1 MFYIYRTFR
10 MNKVPK
16 NAEKFECEKCDFS
29 CRKRSNW
36 NIHLLT
42 TKHKNRT
49 NRTENAPKNAGEIF
63 ICECGKSYN
72 ARNSLW
78 YHKKKCNYEENVEG
92 IQEEEEDKEEEEE
105 EEENDLTYKGMFL
118 EMVNQN
124 KELQG
129 MMKEMIPKI
138 GNNNNI
144 MTNSNNSQFN
154 INVFLNEDCK
164 DALNIKDFV
173 SSLKLQLKDLDNTGK
188 LGFVEGTSKI
198 FIDGLNKLEVTKR
211 PIHCSDINEETLY
224 IKDNDTWGKENKNKD
239 KMKNAIDEITDI
251 NMKQMPEWLKNNP
264 KFTNDEEYLKVISNI
279 MNVIDQGKE
288 NKQKEKIINNV
299 AKETFI
305 DE

>member
-1 MFYIYRTFR
+1 
-10 MNKVPK
+10 MNKSPK
-16 NAEKFECEKCDFS
+16 PPNDK
-29 CRKRSNW
+29 
-36 NIHLLT
+36 
-42 TKHKNRT
+42 
-49 NRTENAPKNAGEIF
+49 F

-164 DALNIKDFV
+164 DALNIMDFV
-173 SSLKLQLKDLDNTGK
+173 DSLQLQLKDLDNTGK

-198 FIDGLNKLEVTKR
+198 FIEGLNKLEVTKR
-211 PIHCSDINEETLY
+211 PIHCSDIKEETLY
-224 IKDNDTWGKENKNKD
+224 IKDNDTWEKENKNKD
-239 KMKNAIDEITDI
+239 KMKKAIDKITDI
-251 NMKQMPEWLKNNP
+251 NMDQMPEWVKENP
-264 KFTNDEEYLKVISNI
+264 KFANDEEYLKVISNI
-279 MNVIDQGKE
+279 MNVMDKGKQ

-299 AKETFI
+299 AKETLI
-305 DE
+305 NE

>member
-1 MFYIYRTFR
+1 

-92 IQEEEEDKEEEEE
+92 IPEEEDNVSYK
-105 EEENDLTYKGMFL
+105 DLLIQAMA
-118 EMVNQN
+118 
-124 KELQG
+124 ELKKKDEQLD
-129 MMKEMIPKI
+129 KKNEQLDKIIPMI
-138 GNNNNI
+138 GNNN
-144 MTNSNNSQFN
+144 TNNSHNTQFN
-154 INVFLNEDCK
+154 INVFLNEECK

>member
-1 MFYIYRTFR
+1 
-10 MNKVPK
+10 MNKAINNSPK
-16 NAEKFECEKCDFS
+16 VVKNFECEKCDYVCSKKGDFN
-29 CRKRSNW
+29 K
-36 NIHLLT
+36 HLKSIKHNAIKCYNNATINSLT
-42 TKHKNRT
+42 
-49 NRTENAPKNAGEIF
+49 
-63 ICECGKSYN
+63 CECGKIYKHSSSFY
-72 ARNSLW
+72 R
-78 YHKKKCNYEENVEG
+78 HKKFCNYEENA
-92 IQEEEEDKEEEEE
+92 QEKPEKKEEQD
-105 EEENDLTYKGMFL
+105 NVSYKDLLIQAMADLKKKDEQL
-118 EMVNQN
+118 D
-124 KELQG
+124 KIIEL
-129 MMKEMIPKI
+129 IPKI
-138 GNNNNI
+138 GNTTNTQNNN
-144 MTNSNNSQFN
+144 FN
-154 INVFLNEDCK
+154 LQIFLNEDCK

-251 NMKQMPEWLKNNP
+251 NMKQMPEWLKNSP